1 MTKQF
6 LFAAVAASVAA
17 ATASADLV
25 CGWTMPTAVPAAT
38 TGVSYNYGAADEG
51 TGAAGSMLSSAHAV
65 ATTTYSSPAGNGSTY
80 SFSTNNWT
88 IGDNY
93 QVAFSTIGSAGLS
106 ISWDQTRSS
115 TGPATFDALLSIDG
129 GATWTNL
136 LTGYSVVQAG
146 LMGTGT
152 TSWNT
157 VTNQPG
163 FFTQTVALGLDAENL
178 ADVRVRFSSTVTTTA
193 GGTNRIDN
201 IKVTNNIP
209 SPGAIALLGLAG
221 LVARRRR

>member
-25 CGWTMPTAVPAAT
+25 CGWTMATAVPAAT
-38 TGVSYNYGAADEG
+38 TGVSYNYGAADQG
-51 TGAAGSMLSSAHAV
+51 TGTAGSMLSSAHA
-65 ATTTYSSPAGNGSTY
+65 ASAATYSSPSGNGSTY
-80 SFSTNNWT
+80 SLSSNNWT

-136 LTGYSVVQAG
+136 LTGYSVIQAG
-146 LMGTGT
+146 FAGTNT

-157 VTNQPG
+157 TTNQSA
-163 FFTQTVALGLDAENL
+163 FTQTVALGVAAENQTE
-178 ADVRVRFSSTVTTTA
+178 VRVRFSSTVTTA
-193 GGTNRIDN
+193 AAGTNRIDN
-201 IKVTNNIP
+201 IMVTNNIP

>member
-25 CGWTMPTAVPAAT
+25 CGWSMPTAVPAAT
-38 TGVSYNYGAADEG
+38 TGGSYNYGAADQG

-65 ATTTYSSPAGNGSTY
+65 AATTYSSPTGNGSTY

-106 ISWDQTRSS
+106 ISWDQTRSG
-115 TGPATFDALLSIDG
+115 TGPPLTPCSASMVVRPGPISSPVTPSFKQASRGRTPPRGTPRPTSLPSRRLLRW
-129 GATWTNL
+129 AWPLRT
-136 LTGYSVVQAG
+136 
-146 LMGTGT
+146 
-152 TSWNT
+152 
-157 VTNQPG
+157 
-163 FFTQTVALGLDAENL
+163 
-178 ADVRVRFSSTVTTTA
+178 
-193 GGTNRIDN
+193 
-201 IKVTNNIP
+201 
-209 SPGAIALLGLAG
+209 
-221 LVARRRR
+221 

>member
-25 CGWTMPTAVPAAT
+25 CGWTMATAVPAAT
-38 TGVSYNYGAADEG
+38 TGVSYNYGAADQG
-51 TGAAGSMLSSAHAV
+51 TGTAGSMLSSAHAASA
-65 ATTTYSSPAGNGSTY
+65 ATYTSPSGNGSTY
-80 SFSTNNWT
+80 SLSANNWA

-93 QVAFSTIGSAGLS
+93 QVAFSTVGSAGLS
-106 ISWDQTRSS
+106 ISWDQTRSG

-146 LMGTGT
+146 FAGTGT

-163 FFTQTVALGLDAENL
+163 FFTQTVALGVAAENQTE
-178 ADVRVRFSSTVTTTA
+178 VRVRFSSTVTTA
-193 GGTNRIDN
+193 ASGTNRIDN
-201 IKVTNNIP
+201 IMVTNNIP

>member
-17 ATASADLV
+17 ATASANLV
-25 CGWTMPTAVPAAT
+25 CGWTMTTAVPALT
-38 TGVSYNYGAADEG
+38 TGVSYNYGAADQG
-51 TGAAGSMLSSAHAV
+51 TGTAGSMLSSAHAASA
-65 ATTTYSSPAGNGSTY
+65 ATYTSPSGNGSTY
-80 SFSTNNWT
+80 SLSSNNWT

-115 TGPATFDALLSIDG
+115 TGPSVFDALVSIDG
-129 GATWTNL
+129 GVTWTNL

-146 LMGTGT
+146 LAGTGT

-163 FFTQTVALGLDAENL
+163 FFTQTVALGVAAENQTE
-178 ADVRVRFSSTVTTTA
+178 VRVRFSSTVTTA
-193 GGTNRIDN
+193 AAGTNRIDN
-201 IKVTNNIP
+201 IMVTNNIP
-209 SPGAIALLGLAG
+209 SPGAIALIGLAG